1 LPNDCHVTRQRGSAC
16 LEALPEFCA
25 AKVASCPKGSPWWEG
40 GAGFDRREILDR
52 EGESLHP
59 CPEFCAAKVAGCR
72 ELTFDEFLWAAKR
85 YIGAMSTLLVK
96 HAQVL
101 ATMDDQRRE
110 IADGG
115 LFIEDGFIKQVGTTA
130 ALPDTADKVLDLSGH
145 LILPGFI
152 NTHHHFFQT
161 LTRAVP
167 GAQDAGLFDW
177 LRTLYPIWARMTAE
191 HIEVSTK
198 LALAELALSGCTTA
212 FDHLY
217 LFPNDS
223 RLDDEIEAAKT
234 IGLRLHAS
242 RGSMSLGESD
252 GGLPPDSVVET
263 DAEILADTQRL
274 IETYHDAS
282 AGSMTQVVVAP
293 CSPFSVTTD
302 IMRNSAEMARAFGVS
317 MHTHLAETMDEE
329 EFCIS
334 TYGRRPIE
342 LMEDL
347 NWMGDDVWFAHS
359 VFINDAEIGRMADT
373 RTGVAHC
380 PSSNMRLASGIAPV
394 RKYLAANVP
403 TGLGVDGS
411 ASNDGSHLLGEA
423 RLAMLLSRLDAA
435 PNQSGGELM
444 KARTAIE
451 IATRGG
457 AEVLN
462 RPDLGSLEQGKAADF
477 IAVDLNRIEYAGS
490 LHDPVAAAML
500 CAPVNVDFNY
510 VGGRAI
516 VANRELVT
524 TELPPLIERHNRL
537 ASQLLDA

>member
-1 LPNDCHVTRQRGSAC
+1 
-16 LEALPEFCA
+16 
-25 AKVASCPKGSPWWEG
+25 
-40 GAGFDRREILDR
+40 
-52 EGESLHP
+52 
-59 CPEFCAAKVAGCR
+59 
-72 ELTFDEFLWAAKR
+72 
-85 YIGAMSTLLVK
+85 MSTLLVK

-101 ATMDDQRRE
+101 ATMDEERRE

-115 LFIEDGFIKQVGTTA
+115 LLIQDGFITQVGATA
-130 ALPDTADKVLDLSGH
+130 DLPDTADETLDLSGH
-145 LILPGFI
+145 LVLPGFI
-152 NTHHHFFQT
+152 NTHHHFYQT

-223 RLDDEIEAAKT
+223 RLDDEIEAGKE

-263 DAEILADTQRL
+263 DSEILADTQRL
-274 IETYHDAS
+274 VETYHDGEP
-282 AGSMTQVVVAP
+282 GSMTQVVVAP

-302 IMRNSAEMARAFGVS
+302 IMKDSAALARSLGVT

-329 EFCIS
+329 EFCIA

-347 NWMGDDVWFAHS
+347 DWMGDDVWFAHS
-359 VFINDAEIGRMADT
+359 VFINDAEIGRMADA
-373 RTGVAHC
+373 RTGAAHC

-394 RKYLAANVP
+394 RKYLAAGVP
-403 TGLGVDGS
+403 LGLGVDGS

-423 RLAMLLSRLDAA
+423 RMAMLLARLDAA
-435 PNQSGGELM
+435 PNQSGGELLT
-444 KARTAIE
+444 ARKAIE

-457 AEVLN
+457 AEVLR
-462 RPDLGSLEQGKAADF
+462 RPDIGSLDFGKAADF
-477 IAVDLNRIEYAGS
+477 IAIDLSRLEYAGA
-490 LHDPVAAAML
+490 LHDPVAAAMFA
-500 CAPVNVDFNY
+500 APVNVDFNY
-510 VGGRAI
+510 VGGRA
-516 VANRELVT
+516 VVSEGNLLT
-524 TELPPLIERHNRL
+524 TELEPLIERHNRL
-537 ASQLLDA
+537 AAQLLDA